1 MEPAPATQSSVP
13 PVPLWVSAGWL
24 LLDMALVTTMQAIVK
39 AEGETYPAIQLV
51 FLRSLVGFISVAPLV
66 WRHRHKLADLSNIRG
81 HLARV
86 AFNSA
91 ALTLNFAA
99 FAALPLALVTAI
111 GFTRPLM
118 LLVMA
123 AIMLGES
130 VSRTRYAFTTIGFLG
145 IIIMVR
151 PDAIPWNMGLVAAF
165 ASVFFGSLA
174 VIQTRRLAGENT
186 VILMLFYTV
195 GLTTLTSIPAAFV
208 WVSIP
213 WSAAQNII
221 LIGVLAQVGQY
232 CWLQA
237 YQKQEARL
245 LAPIGY
251 LSILFS
257 GFAGWLYFGEIPS
270 LSLCVGAAIVVLTTV
285 LATPTE
291 RRLEKRKQS
300 VRPTGS

>member
-1 MEPAPATQSSVP
+1 MAAGPDSQSGAP

-24 LLDMALVTTMQAIVK
+24 LLDMALVTTMQALVK

-66 WRHRHKLADLSNIRG
+66 WRHRRKLADLSNIRG
-81 HLARV
+81 HLTRV

-111 GFTRPLM
+111 GFTRPL
-118 LLVMA
+118 LLLAMA
-123 AIMLGES
+123 AMMLGER
-130 VSRTRYAFTTIGFLG
+130 VSGIRYAFTALGFVG
-145 IIIMVR
+145 VIIMVQ

-165 ASVFFGSLA
+165 GSVFFGTLA
-174 VIQTRRLAGENT
+174 VVQTRRLAGENT
-186 VILMLFYTV
+186 VVLMLFYTV
-195 GLTTLTSIPAAFV
+195 GLTLLTSIPAALA
-208 WVSIP
+208 WVPIP
-213 WSAAQNII
+213 WSEAPSII
-221 LIGVLAQVGQY
+221 LVGVLAQLGQY

-270 LSLCVGAAIVVLTTV
+270 LSLCIGAAIVVLTTV
-285 LATPTE
+285 LATPAE
-291 RRLEKRKQS
+291 RWLKARNRA
-300 VRPTGS
+300 

>member
-1 MEPAPATQSSVP
+1 MAAEPDSRSGAP
-13 PVPLWVSAGWL
+13 PVPLWISAGWL
-24 LLDMALVTTMQAIVK
+24 LLDMALVTTMQALVK

-66 WRHRHKLADLSNIRG
+66 WHHRRKLADLTNIRG
-81 HLARV
+81 HLTRV

-111 GFTRPLM
+111 GFTRPLL

-123 AIMLGES
+123 AMMLGER
-130 VSRTRYAFTTIGFLG
+130 VSGIRYAFTALGFVG
-145 IIIMVR
+145 VVIMVQ

-165 ASVFFGSLA
+165 GSVFFGTLA
-174 VIQTRRLAGENT
+174 VVQTRRLAGENT
-186 VILMLFYTV
+186 VVLMLFYTV
-195 GLTTLTSIPAAFV
+195 GLTLLTSIPAALV
-208 WVSIP
+208 WVPIP
-213 WSAAQNII
+213 WSEAPNII
-221 LIGVLAQVGQY
+221 LVGVLAQLGQY

-270 LSLCVGAAIVVLTTV
+270 LSLCIGAAIVVLTTV
-285 LATPTE
+285 LATPAE
-291 RRLEKRKQS
+291 RWLKARSRA
-300 VRPTGS
+300 

>member
-1 MEPAPATQSSVP
+1 MEPEPESRSSAL
-13 PVPLWVSAGWL
+13 PVPLWISAGWL

-39 AEGETYPAIQLV
+39 AEGETYPAVQLV

-66 WRHRHKLADLSNIRG
+66 WRHRRKLTSLSNTRG
-81 HLARV
+81 HLVRV

-111 GFTRPLM
+111 GFTRPLV

-123 AIMLGES
+123 AIMLEER
-130 VSRTRYAFTTIGFLG
+130 VSRTRFVFTALGFLG
-145 IIIMVR
+145 VIVMLQ
-151 PDAIPWNMGLVAAF
+151 PDAIPWNMGILAAF
-165 ASVFFGSLA
+165 GSVLFGSLA
-174 VIQTRRLAGENT
+174 VVQTRRLAGEST

-195 GLTTLTSIPAAFV
+195 GLTLLTSIPAAVV
-208 WVSIP
+208 WVPIP
-213 WSAAQNII
+213 WSEAPNII
-221 LIGVLAQVGQY
+221 LVGVLAQLGQY

-257 GFAGWLYFGEIPS
+257 GFAGWLFFGEIPS
-270 LSLCVGAAIVVLTTV
+270 VSLCIGAAIVVLTTV
-285 LATPTE
+285 LGTPAE
-291 RRLEKRKQS
+291 RWLKNRNRA
-300 VRPTGS
+300 